1 MWDALEEAVQWCR
14 RSVMVGANFNNGS
27 NDGPF
32 YFNCNNSW
40 GNANYNIGLRPF
52 HRTKKAGNSK
62 IRPSAFPGLSVR
74 NHSITVGLVG

>member
-40 GNANYNIGLRPF
+40 GNANYNIELRPF
-52 HRTKKAGNSK
+52 HRTK
-62 IRPSAFPGLSVR
+62 
-74 NHSITVGLVG
+74 